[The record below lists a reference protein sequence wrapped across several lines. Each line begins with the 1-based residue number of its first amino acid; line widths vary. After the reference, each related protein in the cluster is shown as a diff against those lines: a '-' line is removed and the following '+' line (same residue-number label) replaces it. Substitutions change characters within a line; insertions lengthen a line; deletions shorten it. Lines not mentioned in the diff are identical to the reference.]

1 MKPDEFTVEF
11 QVRDYECDFQG
22 IVNNSVYLNYLE
34 HCRHEFAKHLGLNV
48 VALAR
53 QGINL
58 VVVRVELDYKSP
70 LRSGDHFLVR
80 TSIERYSRIR
90 LAFHHKIL
98 HRETDRLIMTAH
110 IITAAM
116 NHQGKPFFPD
126 ELKVLFQE
134 GTNIE

>member
-1 MKPDEFTVEF
+1 METDECTVEF

-22 IVNNSVYLNYLE
+22 IVNNAVYLNYLE
-34 HCRHEFAKHLGLNV
+34 HCRHELAKHLGLNV
-48 VALAR
+48 IALAR

-58 VVVRVELDYKSP
+58 VVIRVELDYKSP
-70 LRSGDHFLVR
+70 LRSGDHFLVT

-98 HRETDRLIMTAH
+98 HRETNRLIMTAR

-116 NHQGKPFFPD
+116 NSQGKPFFP
-126 ELKVLFQE
+126 EQLKALFHKV
-134 GTNIE
+134 TNRE

>member
-58 VVVRVELDYKSP
+58 VAVRVKLDYKSP
-70 LRSGDHFLVR
+70 LRSGDHFLVH
-80 TSIERYSRIR
+80 TSLERYSRIR
-90 LAFHHKIL
+90 LAFRHKIH
-98 HRETDRLIMTAH
+98 HRETGRLIMTAY
-110 IITAAM
+110 IITAAI
-116 NHQGKPFFPD
+116 NSQGKPFFPE
-126 ELKVLFQE
+126 ELQVLFHE
-134 GTNIE
+134 VTNLE

>member
-1 MKPDEFTVEF
+1 MKLDEFTVEF

-22 IVNNSVYLNYLE
+22 IVNNAVYLNYLE

-58 VVVRVELDYKSP
+58 VVIRVEMDYKSP
-70 LRSGDHFLVR
+70 LRSGDHFLVN
-80 TSIERYSRIR
+80 TSIEQYSRIR
-90 LAFHHKIL
+90 LAFHQKIL
-98 HRETDRLIMTAH
+98 HRDTGRLIMTAH

-116 NHQGKPFFPD
+116 NSQGKPFFPE
-126 ELKVLFQE
+126 ELKILFHE
-134 GTNIE
+134 VTNLK